1 MKKADYG
8 IDAPRVVRNLYIFGI
23 IGFVLPLFFPLIKV
37 GPVNF
42 DTSGFIWMGILCTLT
57 GFWMLIYSIYGKR
70 KHRDRMLNLVNWK
83 GNETV
88 LDIGTGRGLYMI
100 GAAKK
105 LTTGKSTGID
115 IWNAEDLTKNSMEN
129 TINNAILEGVKD
141 KVEVKNENAM
151 NMSFPDNTFDLIFSN
166 QCLHNM
172 YNAEDRKK
180 ACNEISRVLKNGG
193 TGIISDF
200 RHMKEYKNNFVQSGL
215 KAEMLPASYLTTYP
229 PLPILKIQK

>member
-1 MKKADYG
+1 
-8 IDAPRVVRNLYIFGI
+8 
-23 IGFVLPLFFPLIKV
+23 
-37 GPVNF
+37 
-42 DTSGFIWMGILCTLT
+42 
-57 GFWMLIYSIYGKR
+57 
-70 KHRDRMLNLVNWK
+70 MLNLVNWK